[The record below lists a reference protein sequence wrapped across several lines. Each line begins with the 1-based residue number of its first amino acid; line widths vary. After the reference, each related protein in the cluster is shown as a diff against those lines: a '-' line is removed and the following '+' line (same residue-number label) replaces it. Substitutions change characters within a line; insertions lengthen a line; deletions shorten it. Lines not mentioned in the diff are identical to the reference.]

1 MEDVMK
7 ESIVETKGYKPL
19 PVPFEEFEEF
29 PTAMQEFFDTIAR
42 RPFELLGATPRFL
55 TRELENWLKPEVEVF
70 RPVYLKLFETDEAI
84 MARAEVPGFTEKE
97 LDINVEPW
105 RLTITGK
112 KEFKEEKKENA
123 PVYREKLNQIY
134 RTVKLP
140 VEIRP
145 EEVKAIL
152 KNGVLEFTMPKAQ
165 VVKKIHVEVKPS

>member
-1 MEDVMK
+1 MK
-7 ESIVETKGYKPL
+7 ESIVETRTYKPI

-29 PTAMQEFFDTIAR
+29 TTPMQEFFDMIAR

-55 TRELENWLKPEVEVF
+55 TRELENWLKPEPELF
-70 RPVYLKLFETDEAI
+70 RPVHLKLYENDEAL
-84 MARAEVPGFTEKE
+84 MVRAEVPGFTEKE

-112 KEFKEEKKENA
+112 REYKEEKKEA
-123 PVYREKLNQIY
+123 VPVYKEKFNQIY

-152 KNGVLEFTMPKAQ
+152 KNGVLEFTMPKAE
-165 VVKKIHVEVKPS
+165 VVKKVHVEVKPT